1 MEVAT
6 NHMSSEYRTGR
17 EGEFTYRGHT
27 LEQLKE
33 MSLEEV
39 AELLPA
45 RQRRTIQRGL
55 STEQQKLRQEAKDA
69 GVQETANDPIRTH
82 LRDMPIL
89 PSFVEKTFA
98 VYTGQSFERVRIEP
112 EMIGHYLG
120 EFQLTRTSVEHGQAG
135 IGATRSSKFV
145 PLK

>member
-1 MEVAT
+1 
-6 NHMSSEYRTGR
+6 MSSDYQIGH

-27 LEQLKE
+27 LDELQE
-33 MSLEEV
+33 MDLEEV

-45 RQRRTIQRGL
+45 RVRRSITRGL
-55 STEQQKLRQEAKDA
+55 SYEKEQLLEEAREA
-69 GVQETANDPIRTH
+69 GEEETANNPIRTH
-82 LRDMPIL
+82 LRDMPIVPEMVGL
-89 PSFVEKTFA
+89 TFA
-98 VYTGQSFERVRIEP
+98 VHNGQSFERVNVEP
-112 EMIGHYLG
+112 EMLGHYLG

>member
-1 MEVAT
+1 
-6 NHMSSEYRTGR
+6 MSSEYRIGR
-17 EGEFTYRGHT
+17 EGEEFSYRGHS
-27 LEQLKE
+27 LDELQE
-33 MSLEEV
+33 MGVEEV

-45 RQRRTIQRGL
+45 RQRRTITRGL
-55 STEQQKLRQEAKDA
+55 GTEQEKLLEKARARDEE
-69 GVQETANDPIRTH
+69 ETARNPIRTH

-89 PSFVEKTFA
+89 PEFVGLTFA
-98 VYTGQSFERVRIEP
+98 VYNGHSFERVEVEP

-120 EFQLTRTSVEHGQAG
+120 EFHLTRSTVEHGQAG

>member
-1 MEVAT
+1 
-6 NHMSSEYRTGR
+6 MSTEYRTGR
-17 EGEFTYRGHT
+17 EGEFTYRGYT
-27 LEQLKE
+27 LDELQDMELD
-33 MSLEEV
+33 EV

-45 RQRRTIQRGL
+45 RQRRTINRGL
-55 STEQQKLRQEAKDA
+55 TVQQEKLLEAASEADP
-69 GVQETANDPIRTH
+69 QETANDPIRTH

-89 PSFVEKTFA
+89 PSFVEKTFE
-98 VYTGQSFERVRIEP
+98 VYTGQSFERVRVEP

>member
-1 MEVAT
+1 
-6 NHMSSEYRTGR
+6 MSSEYRTGR

-27 LEQLKE
+27 LDELQEL
-33 MSLEEV
+33 SLDEV

-45 RQRRTIQRGL
+45 RQRRTINRGL
-55 STEQQKLRQEAKDA
+55 SVEHEKLLEDA
-69 GVQETANDPIRTH
+69 RESTAEETANDPLRTH

-89 PSFVEKTFA
+89 PEFVGLTFA
-98 VYTGQSFERVRIEP
+98 VYNGQEFERVEVEP

>member
-1 MEVAT
+1 
-6 NHMSSEYRTGR
+6 MSSEYQIGH

-27 LEQLKE
+27 LDELQE
-33 MSLEEV
+33 MELDEV

-45 RQRRTIQRGL
+45 RVRRTIKRGL
-55 STEQQKLRQEAKDA
+55 SYEKEQLLEKAREA
-69 GVQETANDPIRTH
+69 GEEETANDPIRTH

-89 PSFVEKTFA
+89 PEFVGITFA
-98 VYTGQSFERVRIEP
+98 VHNGESFERVKVEP
-112 EMIGHYLG
+112 EMLGHYLG
-120 EFQLTRTSVEHGQAG
+120 EFQLTRSDVEHGQAG

>member
-1 MEVAT
+1 
-6 NHMSSEYRTGR
+6 MSGSEYRTGR

-27 LEQLKE
+27 LDELQE
-33 MSLEEV
+33 MDMDEV

-45 RQRRTIQRGL
+45 RQRRTITRGL
-55 STEQQKLRQEAKDA
+55 
-69 GVQETANDPIRTH
+69 GVQHEKLLERARETSEEESTNDPIRTH
-82 LRDMPIL
+82 LRDMPVL
-89 PSFVEKTFA
+89 PEFVGLTFA
-98 VYTGQSFERVRIEP
+98 VHNGQGFERVEVEP

>member
-1 MEVAT
+1 
-6 NHMSSEYRTGR
+6 MSSEYQIGR
-17 EGEFTYRGHT
+17 DKDEEFTYRGHT
-27 LEQLKE
+27 LDELQE
-33 MSLEEV
+33 MELDEV

-45 RQRRTIQRGL
+45 RQRRTIERGL
-55 STEQQKLRQEAKDA
+55 TTEQQKLYEDALEADPDA
-69 GVQETANDPIRTH
+69 TSDDPIRTH
-82 LRDMPIL
+82 LRDMVVL
-89 PSFVEKTFA
+89 PEFVGLTFA
-98 VYTGQSFERVRIEP
+98 VYDGSEFGRVDVEP

>member
-1 MEVAT
+1 
-6 NHMSSEYRTGR
+6 MSSDYQIGH

-27 LEQLKE
+27 LEELQE
-33 MSLEEV
+33 MNVEDV

-45 RQRRTIQRGL
+45 RQRRSIERGL
-55 STEQQKLRQEAKDA
+55 SVEKQKLLEEAREAGQE
-69 GVQETANDPIRTH
+69 ETANDPIRTH
-82 LRDMPIL
+82 LRDMPIV
-89 PSFVEKTFA
+89 PEMVGVTFA
-98 VYTGQSFERVRIEP
+98 VYTGQSFERVKVEP

>member
-1 MEVAT
+1 
-6 NHMSSEYRTGR
+6 MSSDYRTGR
-17 EGEFTYRGHT
+17 DGEFTYRGHT
-27 LEQLKE
+27 LDELQA
-33 MSLEEV
+33 MSVDEV

-45 RQRRTIQRGL
+45 RQRRSIERGL
-55 STEQQKLRQEAKDA
+55 SVEKEKLLADAREADPE
-69 GVQETANDPIRTH
+69 ETASSPLRTH
-82 LRDMPIL
+82 LRDMPVL
-89 PSFVEKTFA
+89 PEMVGLTFA
-98 VYTGQSFERVRIEP
+98 VHDGQDFERVEVEP

>member
-1 MEVAT
+1 
-6 NHMSSEYRTGR
+6 MSSEYRTGR

-27 LEQLKE
+27 LDELQ
-33 MSLEEV
+33 SLSLDEV

-45 RQRRTIQRGL
+45 RMRRTITRGL
-55 STEQQKLRQEAKDA
+55 SVEHEKLLEKARDA
-69 GVQETANDPIRTH
+69 GEEETANDPIRTH
-82 LRDMPIL
+82 LRDMPIV
-89 PSFVEKTFA
+89 PEFVGLTFS
-98 VYTGQSFERVRIEP
+98 VYNGQEFQRVEVEP

>member
-1 MEVAT
+1 
-6 NHMSSEYRTGR
+6 MSTDDYQIGH

-27 LEQLKE
+27 LEELQEL
-33 MSLEEV
+33 SVEEV

-45 RQRRTIQRGL
+45 RQRRTIKRGL
-55 STEQQKLRQEAKDA
+55 SYEHEQLLEKAREAEEE
-69 GVQETANDPIRTH
+69 ETANDPIRTH

-89 PSFVEKTFA
+89 PEMVDITFA
-98 VYTGQSFERVRIEP
+98 VHNSQSFERVKVEP

>member
-1 MEVAT
+1 
-6 NHMSSEYRTGR
+6 MSQEYRTGR
-17 EGEFTYRGHT
+17 EGEFTYRGYT
-27 LEQLKE
+27 LEELQD
-33 MSLEEV
+33 LELDEV

-45 RQRRTIQRGL
+45 RQRRSIERGL
-55 STEQQKLRQEAKDA
+55 AVEKQKLLEEAREK
-69 GVQETANDPIRTH
+69 GEEETANAPIRTH

-89 PSFVEKTFA
+89 PEFVGLTFE
-98 VYTGQSFERVRIEP
+98 VYNGQAFERVRVEP

>member
-1 MEVAT
+1 
-6 NHMSSEYRTGR
+6 MSSEYQIGR
-17 EGEFTYRGHT
+17 DKDEEFTYRGHT
-27 LEQLKE
+27 LDELQE
-33 MSLEEV
+33 MSLDEV

-45 RQRRTIQRGL
+45 RQRRTITRGL
-55 STEQQKLRQEAKDA
+55 TVEQEKLLEKARERTPE
-69 GVQETANDPIRTH
+69 GTANDPIRTH
-82 LRDMPIL
+82 LRNMVVL
-89 PSFVEKTFA
+89 PELVGLTFA
-98 VYTGQSFERVRIEP
+98 VYTGQSFERVEVEP

>member
-1 MEVAT
+1 
-6 NHMSSEYRTGR
+6 MSSEYRTGQ

-27 LEQLKE
+27 IDELQD
-33 MSLEEV
+33 MSVEDV
-39 AELLPA
+39 AALLPA
-45 RQRRTIQRGL
+45 RQRRSIERGL
-55 STEQQKLRQEAKDA
+55 TGEHEKLLEEAEERTPE
-69 GVQETANDPIRTH
+69 GTAEDPIRTH

-89 PSFVEKTFA
+89 PSFVGKTFA
-98 VYTGQSFERVRIEP
+98 VYNGQTFERVEVEP

-120 EFQLTRTSVEHGQAG
+120 EFQLTRTDVEHGQAG

>member
-1 MEVAT
+1 
-6 NHMSSEYRTGR
+6 MSSEYQIGH

-27 LEQLKE
+27 LDELQD

-45 RQRRTIQRGL
+45 RQRRSITRGL
-55 STEQQKLRQEAKDA
+55 SVEKRKLLDEAREA
-69 GVQETANDPIRTH
+69 GEEETANDPIRTH
-82 LRDMPIL
+82 LRDMPIVPEMVGL
-89 PSFVEKTFA
+89 TFA
-98 VYTGQSFERVRIEP
+98 VYTGQSFERVKVEP
-112 EMIGHYLG
+112 EMLGHYLG

>member
-1 MEVAT
+1 
-6 NHMSSEYRTGR
+6 MSTDYRTGR

-27 LEQLKE
+27 LEELQE
-33 MSLEEV
+33 MSVEDV

-45 RQRRTIQRGL
+45 RQRRTIERGL
-55 STEQQKLRQEAKDA
+55 SAAHETLLEDA
-69 GVQETANDPIRTH
+69 AAADPEETAADPIRTH

-89 PSFVEKTFA
+89 PDMVGVTFA
-98 VYTGQSFERVRIEP
+98 VHTGQSFERVEVEP
-112 EMIGHYLG
+112 DMIGHYLG
-120 EFQLTRTSVEHGQAG
+120 EFQLTRTQVEHGQAG

>member
-1 MEVAT
+1 
-6 NHMSSEYRTGR
+6 MSSDYRTGR

-27 LEQLKE
+27 IEELQAMDLD
-33 MSLEEV
+33 EV

-45 RQRRTIQRGL
+45 RKRRSIERGL
-55 STEQQKLRQEAKDA
+55 SVEKEKLLAKAREKGDE
-69 GVQETANDPIRTH
+69 ETANDPIRTH
-82 LRDMPIL
+82 LRDMPVL
-89 PSFVEKTFA
+89 PEFIGKTFA
-98 VYTGQSFERVRIEP
+98 VHTGQEFERVRIEP
-112 EMIGHYLG
+112 EMLGHYLG

>member
-1 MEVAT
+1 
-6 NHMSSEYRTGR
+6 MSSTDYRTGR

-27 LEQLKE
+27 LEELQA
-33 MSLEEV
+33 MSVEDV
-39 AELLPA
+39 AELFPA
-45 RQRRTIQRGL
+45 RQRRTIERGL
-55 STEQQKLRQEAKDA
+55 STAHQKLLEKADAADAEA
-69 GVQETANDPIRTH
+69 TASSPIRTH
-82 LRDMPIL
+82 LRDMPVL
-89 PSFVEKTFA
+89 PAFVGKTFA
-98 VYTGQSFERVRIEP
+98 VHNGQEFERVEVKP

>member
-1 MEVAT
+1 
-6 NHMSSEYRTGR
+6 MSSEYRTGR

-27 LEQLKE
+27 LDELQEL
-33 MSLEEV
+33 SLEEV

-45 RQRRTIQRGL
+45 RQRRTIERGL
-55 STEQQKLRQEAKDA
+55 SVQQEKLLAEAREA

-89 PSFVEKTFA
+89 PEFVEKTFE
-98 VYTGQSFERVRIEP
+98 VYTGQSFERVRVEP

>member
-1 MEVAT
+1 
-6 NHMSSEYRTGR
+6 MSTDYRTGQ

-27 LEQLKE
+27 I
-33 MSLEEV
+33 EELQELSVEDV
-39 AELLPA
+39 AALLPA
-45 RQRRTIQRGL
+45 RPRRSIERGL
-55 STEQQKLRQEAKDA
+55 TEEQQKLVEAA
-69 GVQETANDPIRTH
+69 EERTPEETANDPIRTH

-89 PSFVEKTFA
+89 PRFVGQTFA
-98 VYTGQSFERVRIEP
+98 VHTGQSFERVEIEP

-120 EFQLTRTSVEHGQAG
+120 EFQLTRTDVEHGQAG

>member
-1 MEVAT
+1 
-6 NHMSSEYRTGR
+6 MSSDYQIGH

-27 LEQLKE
+27 LDELQE
-33 MSLEEV
+33 MSVDEV

-45 RQRRTIQRGL
+45 RVRRSIERGL
-55 STEQQKLRQEAKDA
+55 SAEKEKLLEDAEAADAEQ
-69 GVQETANDPIRTH
+69 TADEPIRTH

-89 PSFVEKTFA
+89 PEMIGLTFA
-98 VYTGQSFERVRIEP
+98 VHTGQSFERVRVEP
-112 EMIGHYLG
+112 EMLGHYLG
-120 EFQLTRTSVEHGQAG
+120 EFQLTRSEVEHGQAG

>member
-1 MEVAT
+1 
-6 NHMSSEYRTGR
+6 MSGNEYRTGR
-17 EGEFTYRGHT
+17 EGEFTYRGYD
-27 LEQLKE
+27 LDDLQD

-45 RQRRTIQRGL
+45 RMRRSILRGL
-55 STEQQKLRQEAKDA
+55 TVEQEKLLDKAQDKTEE
-69 GVQETANDPIRTH
+69 ESANSPIRTH
-82 LRDMPIL
+82 LRDMPVL
-89 PSFVEKTFA
+89 PSFVNKTFA
-98 VYTGQSFERVRIEP
+98 VYNGNDFERVRIEP
-112 EMIGHYLG
+112 EMLGHYLG

>member
-1 MEVAT
+1 MS
-6 NHMSSEYRTGR
+6 SSEYQIGH

-27 LEQLKE
+27 LEELQE
-33 MSLEEV
+33 MSVEEV

-45 RQRRTIQRGL
+45 RQRRSIKRGL
-55 STEQQKLRQEAKDA
+55 SYEKEQLLEKAREADKE
-69 GVQETANDPIRTH
+69 ETANNPIRTH

-89 PSFVEKTFA
+89 PEFVGITFA
-98 VYTGQSFERVRIEP
+98 VHNGQSFERVRVQP
-112 EMIGHYLG
+112 EMLGHFLG

>member
-1 MEVAT
+1 
-6 NHMSSEYRTGR
+6 MSSDYQIGH

-27 LEQLKE
+27 LEELQE
-33 MSLEEV
+33 MSVDEV

-45 RQRRTIQRGL
+45 RVRRSIERGL
-55 STEQQKLRQEAKDA
+55 SAEKEKLLEDAEEADA
-69 GVQETANDPIRTH
+69 ERTADEPIRTH

-89 PSFVEKTFA
+89 PEMVGLTFA
-98 VYTGQSFERVRIEP
+98 VHTGQSFERVRVEP
-112 EMIGHYLG
+112 EMLGHYLG
-120 EFQLTRTSVEHGQAG
+120 EFQLTRSEVEHGQAG

>member
-1 MEVAT
+1 
-6 NHMSSEYRTGR
+6 MSTDYQIGH

-27 LEQLKE
+27 LDELQE

-45 RQRRTIQRGL
+45 RQRRSITRGL
-55 STEQQKLRQEAKDA
+55 SVQKQELLESAREA
-69 GVQETANDPIRTH
+69 EEEETANNPIRTH
-82 LRDMPIL
+82 LRDMPIV
-89 PSFVEKTFA
+89 PEMVGITFA
-98 VYTGQSFERVRIEP
+98 VHNGQEFERVKVEP
-112 EMIGHYLG
+112 EMLGHYLG
-120 EFQLTRTSVEHGQAG
+120 EFQLTRTSVTHGQAG